1 MNGYREELS
10 MDTNTLT
17 IIAVILLVIVV
28 LLAMAIKI
36 ANQWERAVVLFL
48 GKFVGIRGPGL
59 FIIVPFLSR
68 VPYMI
73 DLRVITTSFTAE
85 QTLTKDTVPV
95 NVDAVLFWQVI
106 DVEKAALEVKDYKDS
121 ISLASQTALR
131 DVIGKTILADMLTG
145 REAIDNELQRLIG
158 SRVSGWGI
166 KILSVEI
173 RDVVIPGA
181 LQDAMSMQAQAE
193 RERQA
198 RVILGDSERQIAE
211 KFEQA
216 AKSYEHNPTALHL
229 RAMNMLYEGLKGGQS
244 TIVIVPSTALQTMTL
259 GDTTGT
265 IALAKTIAEKKKG
278 PADPGEQVQ
287 Q

>member
-1 MNGYREELS
+1 
-10 MDTNTLT
+10 MDTFTLM
-17 IIAVILLVIVV
+17 IVAVILIVV
-28 LLAMAIKI
+28 LAILAMAIRI

-48 GKFVGIRGPGL
+48 GKFVGIKGPGL
-59 FIIVPFLSR
+59 FFIVPFLNN
-68 VPYMI
+68 VPYVI

-95 NVDAVLFWQVI
+95 NVDAVLFWQVV

-145 REAIDNELQRLIG
+145 REAIDAELQRLIG

-211 KFEQA
+211 KFEMA
-216 AKSYEHNPTALHL
+216 AKSYENNPTALHL
-229 RAMNMLYEGLKGGQS
+229 RAMNMLYEGLKGGQA

-265 IALAKTIAEKKKG
+265 IALAKTIVDEKKEQTDHG
-278 PADPGEQVQ
+278 QQPGN
-287 Q
+287 

>member
-1 MNGYREELS
+1 
-10 MDTNTLT
+10 MDTFTLM
-17 IIAVILLVIVV
+17 IVAVILIVV
-28 LLAMAIKI
+28 LAILAMAIRI

-48 GKFVGIRGPGL
+48 GKFVGIKGPGL
-59 FIIVPFLSR
+59 FFIVPFLNN

-95 NVDAVLFWQVI
+95 NVDAVLFWQVV

-145 REAIDNELQRLIG
+145 REAIDAELQRLIG

-211 KFEQA
+211 KFEHGCEELREQPYRA
-216 AKSYEHNPTALHL
+216 SPAGDEHA
-229 RAMNMLYEGLKGGQS
+229 
-244 TIVIVPSTALQTMTL
+244 V
-259 GDTTGT
+259 
-265 IALAKTIAEKKKG
+265 
-278 PADPGEQVQ
+278 
-287 Q
+287 

>member
-1 MNGYREELS
+1 
-10 MDTNTLT
+10 MDAFTLM
-17 IIAVILLVIVV
+17 IIAVLLVVAVAI
-28 LLAMAIKI
+28 LAMAVRI

-106 DVEKAALEVKDYKDS
+106 DVERAALEVKDYQGS

-131 DVIGKTILADMLTG
+131 DVIGKTILSDMLTG
-145 REAIDNELQRLIG
+145 REAIDEELQKLIG

-216 AKSYEHNPTALHL
+216 AKSYENNPTALHL
-229 RAMNMLYEGLKGGQS
+229 RAMNMLYEGLKSGQS
-244 TIVIVPSTALQTMTL
+244 TIVIVPSSALQTMAL
-259 GDTTGT
+259 GEMTGT
-265 IALAKTIAEKKKG
+265 IALAKTVTEGKKEQKEQK
-278 PADPGEQVQ
+278 DPGQEPQ
-287 Q
+287 

>member
-1 MNGYREELS
+1 
-10 MDTNTLT
+10 MDTFTL
-17 IIAVILLVIVV
+17 VILVIVLIIV
-28 LLAMAIKI
+28 VAFLAMAIRI
-36 ANQWERAVVLFL
+36 ANQWERAVLLFL

-59 FIIVPFLSR
+59 FLIIPFLNR
-68 VPYMI
+68 VPYLI

-95 NVDAVLFWQVI
+95 NVDAVLFWQVV
-106 DVEKAALEVKDYKDS
+106 DVEKAALEVKDYQGS

-131 DVIGKTILADMLTG
+131 DVIGKTILSDMLTG
-145 REAIDNELQRLIG
+145 REAIDTELQRLIG

-166 KILSVEI
+166 SILSVEI

-211 KFEQA
+211 KFEEA

-229 RAMNMLYEGLKGGQS
+229 RAMNMLYEGLKGGQA

-259 GDTTGT
+259 GDMTGT
-265 IALAKTIAEKKKG
+265 IAFAKTIGNEKK
-278 PADPGEQVQ
+278 EQTVHEQ
-287 Q
+287 QPQ

>member
-1 MNGYREELS
+1 
-10 MDTNTLT
+10 MDMFLVA
-17 IIAVILLVIVV
+17 IILIVILA
-28 LLAMAIKI
+28 LLAMSIKI
-36 ANQWERAVVLFL
+36 ANQWERVVVLYL

-59 FIIVPFLSR
+59 FFIIPVLNRVAFLIDIR
-68 VPYMI
+68 V
-73 DLRVITTSFTAE
+73 LTTSFNAE

-106 DVEKAALEVKDYKDS
+106 DVEKAALEVKDYKGS
-121 ISLASQTALR
+121 VSLASQTALR
-131 DVIGKTILADMLTG
+131 DVIGKTILSDMLTG
-145 REAIDNELQRLIG
+145 REIIDAELQRLIG
-158 SRVSGWGI
+158 NRVSGWGI
-166 KILSVEI
+166 KVLSVEI

-211 KFEQA
+211 KFELA
-216 AKSYEHNPTALHL
+216 AKSYENNPTALHL
-229 RAMNMLYEGLKGGQS
+229 RAMNMLYDGLKGGHA

-265 IALAKTIAEKKKG
+265 IALAKTIAQ
-278 PADPGEQVQ
+278 EQKMQ
-287 Q
+287 PDTEQKPQ

>member
-1 MNGYREELS
+1 
-10 MDTNTLT
+10 MDTFTLM
-17 IIAVILLVIVV
+17 IIAVILIVIVA

-48 GKFVGIRGPGL
+48 GRFVGIKGPGIFL
-59 FIIVPFLSR
+59 IVPILSR
-68 VPYMI
+68 VAYWI
-73 DLRVITTSFTAE
+73 DLRVITTSFNAE

-95 NVDAVLFWQVI
+95 NVDAVLFWQVV
-106 DVEKAALEVKDYKDS
+106 DVEKAALEVMDYRGS

-131 DVIGKTILADMLTG
+131 DVIGKTFLSDMLTG
-145 REAIDNELQRLIG
+145 REATDAELQRLIG

-173 RDVVIPGA
+173 RDVIIPGA

-216 AKSYEHNPTALHL
+216 AKSYENNPTALHL
-229 RAMNMLYEGLKGGQS
+229 RAMNMLYEGLKTGNA
-244 TIVIVPSTALQTMTL
+244 TIILVPSTALESMNL
-259 GDTTGT
+259 GAVTGT
-265 IALAKTIAEKKKG
+265 TALAETLAKEQKKPMDHG
-278 PADPGEQVQ
+278 QPPQ
-287 Q
+287 